1 MRFIHFM
8 FGFLFTRN
16 WYTGDL
22 EVSKP
27 KLALFSAMVFLVIL
41 GLLFIT
47 LLQSPVVY
55 EVSGYG
61 I

>member
-1 MRFIHFM
+1 MKFVHFM

-22 EVSKP
+22 ELSRP
-27 KLALFSAMVFLVIL
+27 KLALFSAMMFLIIL

-47 LLQSPVVY
+47 LLQSPVTY

-61 I
+61 V